1 MTLFLTLNLFLERMQ
16 KYVQDLSCRFVNNLR
31 HALNIGCG
39 NSNSFFTSVPI
50 HFDENW
56 LCSYSIIICEHD
68 FYMWFVSQL

>member
-1 MTLFLTLNLFLERMQ
+1 MQ

-50 HFDENW
+50 HFDEN
-56 LCSYSIIICEHD
+56 
-68 FYMWFVSQL
+68 